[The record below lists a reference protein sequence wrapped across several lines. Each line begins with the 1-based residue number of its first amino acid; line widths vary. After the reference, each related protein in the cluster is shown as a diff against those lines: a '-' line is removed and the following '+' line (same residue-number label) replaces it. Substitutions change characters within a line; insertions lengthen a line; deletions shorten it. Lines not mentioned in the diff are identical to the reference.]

1 MHVSPIVQRRAFAFR
16 EGELTT
22 SEDNTGAPAND
33 TSGDE
38 DDTEE
43 SEEE

>member
-1 MHVSPIVQRRAFAFR
+1 M
-16 EGELTT
+16 LTIN
-22 SEDNTGAPAND
+22 EDNTAGPAND

-38 DDTEE
+38 EDTEE